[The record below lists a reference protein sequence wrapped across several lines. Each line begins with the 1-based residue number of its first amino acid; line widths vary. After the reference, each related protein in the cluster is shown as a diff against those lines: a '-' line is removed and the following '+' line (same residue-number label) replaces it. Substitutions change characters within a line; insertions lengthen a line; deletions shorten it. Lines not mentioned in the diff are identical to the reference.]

1 MYANKEK
8 QKRLIEAINWLCE
21 YVQGK
26 LPDGWEISLTM
37 NSVEATLTLTDP
49 DGEEVECVSDLDI
62 SQIDEMCVVAIEREL
77 EQQS

>member
-8 QKRLIEAINWLCE
+8 QKRLIEASNWLCE